1 MKVIMSVPDDGY
13 YECTWCRLLLVY
25 LMTVIMS
32 VPDDGYYE
40 CTWWRLLWVY
50 LMTVIMGVP
59 DDSFSNKSLCALTSI
74 NWDK

>member
-1 MKVIMSVPDDGY
+1 MPVI
-13 YECTWCRLLLVY
+13 
-25 LMTVIMS
+25 IS